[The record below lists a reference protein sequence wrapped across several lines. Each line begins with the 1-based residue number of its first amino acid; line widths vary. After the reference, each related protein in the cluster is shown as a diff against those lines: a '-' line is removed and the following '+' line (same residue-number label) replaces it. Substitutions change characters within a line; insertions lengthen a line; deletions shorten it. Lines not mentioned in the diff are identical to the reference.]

1 MNKGDGFADR
11 LAQVRLRL
19 DKAAR
24 RAGRDPRSV
33 TLVAVTK
40 TVPVER
46 IHEAYWAG
54 IRHFGENRVQEALSK
69 IPHLP
74 PDVSWHLLGP
84 LQKNKIRKAI
94 GRFRLW
100 QALDSLEIARAF
112 AERLTEGRQ
121 DVLLEVN
128 IARAPKRAGF
138 PPEQLP
144 EAIAVLQ
151 KEKKFRLRGLM
162 AMAPYPAEEK
172 EVRAAFREARKL
184 FEDGAKLTPPSDW
197 TILSMGMSSDFE
209 WAVEEGATMVR
220 IGSFLFGERP
230 GKERG

>member
-1 MNKGDGFADR
+1 MSEGGAFADR

-24 RAGRDPRSV
+24 RAGRDPSAV

-46 IHEAYWAG
+46 IQEAYRNG
-54 IRHFGENRVQEALSK
+54 IRRFGENRVQEALSK
-69 IPHLP
+69 MPHLP

-94 GRFRLW
+94 GRFQLW

-128 IARAPKRAGF
+128 IARLPQRAGF
-138 PPEQLP
+138 SPERLP

-162 AMAPYPAEEK
+162 AMAPYPATEK
-172 EVRAAFREARKL
+172 EVRAAFQEARKL
-184 FEDGAKLTPPSDW
+184 FEDSAKVTLSSDW

-230 GKERG
+230 GKERE